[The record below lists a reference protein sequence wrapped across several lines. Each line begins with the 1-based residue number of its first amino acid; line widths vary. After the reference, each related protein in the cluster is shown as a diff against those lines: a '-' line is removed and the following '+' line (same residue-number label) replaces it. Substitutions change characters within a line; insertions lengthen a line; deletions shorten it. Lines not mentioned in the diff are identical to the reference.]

1 MYPPELRLTNVDFD
15 WFYHRAFPSVLKNG
29 FTVIWRVNRTL
40 QEELQLK
47 LAMCLAYTTE
57 KNNKLSCL
65 FSRNYPSGNM
75 AMWVAVV
82 LASYLLAFFNKTECK
97 IADI

>member
-1 MYPPELRLTNVDFD
+1 MYPPEHRSTNVDFD
-15 WFYHRAFPSVLKNG
+15 WFYRRAFPNVSIKNG
-29 FTVIWRVNRTL
+29 FTVIWQVNRTL

-47 LAMCLAYTTE
+47 LAMCLYRR
-57 KNNKLSCL
+57 KNTKLSGL
-65 FSRNYPSGNM
+65 LSRNYPSENM

-82 LASYLLAFFNKTECK
+82 LASYLLAFFNKTQCK